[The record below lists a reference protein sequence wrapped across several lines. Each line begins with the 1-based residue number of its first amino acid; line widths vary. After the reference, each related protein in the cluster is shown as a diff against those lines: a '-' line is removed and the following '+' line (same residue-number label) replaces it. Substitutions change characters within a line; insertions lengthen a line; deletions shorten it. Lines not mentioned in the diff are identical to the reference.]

1 MAKTYVNLAD
11 QILVWR
17 NKHND
22 QENKIG
28 DLAQLTAPLGAAN
41 DSDLVTAILHLNTDK
56 FDSATFHTK
65 LTTNYDLSA
74 FDSADFHT
82 ALTTNYDLSAFDS
95 STFHTTL
102 TSNYSAREAG
112 NSLVIYDS
120 SGSIAKTIYSAGAW

>member
-28 DLAQLTAPLGAAN
+28 DLAQLTASLGAAN
-41 DSDLVTAILHLNTDK
+41 DSDLVTAILHLKTVQNSIQSTYL
-56 FDSATFHTK
+56 DSAAFHTI
-65 LTTNYDLSA
+65 
-74 FDSADFHT
+74 
-82 ALTTNYDLSAFDS
+82 LTTNYDLSAFDS

>member
-1 MAKTYVNLAD
+1 MAKTYVNLND

-28 DLAQLTAPLGAAN
+28 DLAQLTASLGAAN
-41 DSDLVTAILHLNTDK
+41 DSDLVTAILHLKTVQNSIQSTY
-56 FDSATFHTK
+56 FDSAAFHT
-65 LTTNYDLSA
+65 T
-74 FDSADFHT
+74 
-82 ALTTNYDLSAFDS
+82 LTTNYDLSAFDS

-102 TSNYSAREAG
+102 TSNYSARDAS

-120 SGSIAKTIYSAGAW
+120 SGSVVKTIYSASTW

>member
-28 DLAQLTAPLGAAN
+28 DLAQLTTPLGAAN
-41 DSDLVTAILHLNTDK
+41 DSDLVTAIIHLKTVQNTK
-56 FDSATFHTK
+56 FDSATFHT
-65 LTTNYDLSA
+65 T
-74 FDSADFHT
+74 
-82 ALTTNYDLSAFDS
+82 LTTNYDLSAFDS

-102 TSNYSAREAG
+102 TSNYSARDAS

-120 SGSIAKTIYSAGAW
+120 SGSLVKTIYSASSW

>member
-28 DLAQLTAPLGAAN
+28 DLASLTTPLGAAN
-41 DSDLVTAILHLNTDK
+41 DSDLVTAILHLKTVQNSIQSTY
-56 FDSATFHTK
+56 FDSAAFHT
-65 LTTNYDLSA
+65 T
-74 FDSADFHT
+74 
-82 ALTTNYDLSAFDS
+82 LTTNYDLSAFDS

-102 TSNYSAREAG
+102 TSNYSARDSAG

-120 SGSIAKTIYSAGAW
+120 SGSVAKTIYSASAW